1 MKKLINIIDF
11 HSHILPGADHGSSSV
26 ETSIFQL
33 DQAYS
38 HGITRVIATPHFYPH
53 KHTVKAFLERRN
65 AAYEK
70 LMAEYHGEVEIRL
83 GAEVMLC
90 DGLENLAVL
99 DQLFIHGTKTLL
111 LELPYD
117 VFKDEYC
124 DSVKKMVEQGI
135 DVVLAHADR
144 YPKKNIEKM
153 LKCGARAQLNAS
165 SLCKLFIRRELY
177 KWIKDK
183 NVIALGSDIHGKSKK
198 AYDNFTRA
206 VNKIAENVE
215 YIKAESDSVW
225 DKSTEFVL
233 S

>member
-1 MKKLINIIDF
+1 MNNLNKIIDF

-26 ETSIFQL
+26 ETSIYQL
-33 DQAYS
+33 DQAHS
-38 HGITRVIATPHFYPH
+38 HGISRVIATPHFYPH

-65 AAYEK
+65 AAYELLK
-70 LMAEYHGEVEIRL
+70 SKYNGEVEIRL

-90 DGLENLAVL
+90 EGLDSLPVL
-99 DQLFIHGTKTLL
+99 DKLFIHGTNTLL

-124 DSVKKMVEQGI
+124 VAVKNMVEKGI

-144 YPKKNIEKM
+144 YPKENIEKL
-153 LKCGARAQLNAS
+153 LKCGARLQLNVS
-165 SLCKLFIRRELY
+165 SLCKLFKRRELFA
-177 KWIKDK
+177 WIDDK
-183 NVIALGSDIHGKSKK
+183 KVIALGSDIHGKNKK
-198 AYDNFTRA
+198 AYDDFTRA
-206 VNKIAENVE
+206 IKKIAKNVD

-225 DKSTEFVL
+225 NNSKEFVF